1 MIFNGDF
8 GLFDR
13 PDVQKTYTVQEI
25 ADMFNVTTDTVRNIS
40 NRMNLP
46 HEYITKNRARLAV
59 YPYEV
64 VKIFREY
71 FEAREKQRK
80 LAEERKIKVV
90 ISEEATATELDHP
103 LVKDKRFLKLSY
115 FPDVIPDCFKECEE

>member
-25 ADMFNVTTDTVRNIS
+25 ADMFNVTADTVRNIS

-64 VKIFREY
+64 VKIFCEY
-71 FEAREKQRK
+71 FEAREKKRK
-80 LAEERKIKVV
+80 LAEERKITVV
-90 ISEEATATELDHP
+90 VNDETPETIKDHP
-103 LVKDKRFLKLSY
+103 LVTDRRCLNINWW
-115 FPDVIPDCFKECEE
+115 PDVVPDCFKEVD